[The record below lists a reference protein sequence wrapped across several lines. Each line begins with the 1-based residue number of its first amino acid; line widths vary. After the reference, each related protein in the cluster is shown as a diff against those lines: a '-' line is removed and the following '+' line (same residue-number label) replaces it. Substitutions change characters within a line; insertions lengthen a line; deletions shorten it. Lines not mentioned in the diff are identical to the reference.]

1 MIEASTHTHPL
12 TQPPPRHTKAL
23 DAFYDFMQAE
33 GSPVRAELRD
43 DNLSFFSRVLGGELH
58 FMRCV
63 PCAVLMYRAAERA

>member
-1 MIEASTHTHPL
+1 
-12 TQPPPRHTKAL
+12 
-23 DAFYDFMQAE
+23 MQAE

-63 PCAVLMYRAAERA
+63 GCGLGVGRGA